1 MDLQSSLALL
11 TDHSLLA
18 LSAGLLLA
26 ALLAVLTLSRLRQQL
41 RAEQDNLRHRLDG
54 LWHELDELRMQTPVT
69 SSATSERSPANEER
83 FRRQYGVWES
93 VWEVAWTLHDRVGN
107 FLRAVENGE
116 NVADS
121 RLSARNAALE
131 ARSRVNGLRPFFDEH
146 VDALLSRVID
156 AEIKAHL
163 AACQYLDRRS
173 TEPDGSLESYRESFR
188 LQHDGEAREAV
199 NQLVAAIRQRLSGV
213 H

>member
-1 MDLQSSLALL
+1 MDLESSLALL
-11 TDHSLLA
+11 TTHPLLA

-26 ALLAVLTLSRLRQQL
+26 AVLAVLVVARLRHRLQS
-41 RAEQDNLRHRLDG
+41 EQDTLRHRLDG
-54 LWHELDELRMQTPVT
+54 LWHELDDLRMQAPKA
-69 SSATSERSPANEER
+69 SAAASEGPGLAEEH
-83 FRRQYGVWES
+83 FRRQYAVWEA
-93 VWEVAWTLHDRVGN
+93 VWETAWTLHERVGH

-116 NVADS
+116 NPSES

-131 ARSRVNGLRPFFDEH
+131 ARSRINSLRPFFDEH
-146 VDALLSRVID
+146 VDILVGRVID

-173 TEPDGSLESYRESFR
+173 SEAEGRLESYRESFR

-199 NQLVAAIRQRLSGV
+199 NQLVAAIRQRLTGD